1 MAVWHIEWC
10 ERGVGDWSDDVEDG
24 RVGVGSSS
32 GEGEGD
38 ILDPE
43 LKKWAKTQLTI
54 FINWDFNWR
63 PSWSPLIW
71 SSSSMDQKPN
81 RQYQVGF
88 KVSIN
93 WKPSSVLAILKH
105 SNINF
110 PLRQVSLHFL
120 LHPNPFSS
128 FSSSTLLQPHSCGN
142 RMISL
147 RVWKVHKEHNSTIFI
162 STSYLKQDEKKS
174 SKTTFR
180 IKLRLVKVLGTLK
193 KVRRRTHEVQSP
205 GKDKGW

>member
-1 MAVWHIEWC
+1 MFVWHIEWC

-105 SNINF
+105 FNIIF
-110 PLRQVSLHFL
+110 TLRHVSLHFL
-120 LHPNPFSS
+120 LHPNQS
-128 FSSSTLLQPHSCGN
+128 FVIIFIINAFCSHIHAGTE
-142 RMISL
+142 
-147 RVWKVHKEHNSTIFI
+147 WKVWEFEKYTKSTTQPSLYQHHIWN
-162 STSYLKQDEKKS
+162 KM
-174 SKTTFR
+174 
-180 IKLRLVKVLGTLK
+180 
-193 KVRRRTHEVQSP
+193 RRNLPRQHIGSNW
-205 GKDKGW
+205 D

>member
-1 MAVWHIEWC
+1 MVVWHIGWC
-10 ERGVGDWSDDVEDG
+10 ERWVGDWSDDVEDG

-105 SNINF
+105 FNIIF
-110 PLRQVSLHFL
+110 PLRHVSLHFL
-120 LHPNPFSS
+120 LHPNPLSS
-128 FSSSTLLQPHSCGN
+128 FSSSTLSAATFMREQN
-142 RMISL
+142 EKFESL
-147 RVWKVHKEHNSTIFI
+147 KSTQRAQLNHLYINIIFETRWEEI
-162 STSYLKQDEKKS
+162 FQDN
-174 SKTTFR
+174 
-180 IKLRLVKVLGTLK
+180 I
-193 KVRRRTHEVQSP
+193 
-205 GKDKGW
+205 